1 MSNDHLK
8 MCSTWLFMRKMETKT
23 TIRYY
28 CISIRMTKIK
38 KTNSTKCEKDIEQ
51 LEF

>member
-1 MSNDHLK
+1 MSNDHLE

-28 CISIRMTKIK
+28 CLSIRMTNIE
-38 KTNSTKCEKDIEQ
+38 KTNSTKCEEDIEQ
-51 LEF
+51 LGL

>member
-1 MSNDHLK
+1 MSSDHLK

-28 CISIRMTKIK
+28 CISIRMTNIE
-38 KTNSTKCEKDIEQ
+38 KTNSTKCEEDIEQ
-51 LEF
+51 LGF